1 MKNQLRKILKN
12 SVLNNKNAK
21 VFVFELKTDRQQ
33 NAAST
38 RTKNAIV
45 INKNILKFSKLF
57 SEKKI
62 LGSLKQSLLIHFFET
77 NTLALEYVKK
87 NKSCFLL
94 CFNSAV
100 FITKKDIFFFIY
112 NEQSCF
118 NLLRTEFLRPYR
130 SLSLFTQ
137 LFST

>member
-12 SVLNNKNAK
+12 SVLKNKNTT
-21 VFVFELKTDRQQ
+21 VFVFELKTDKQK
-33 NAAST
+33 NVTST
-38 RTKNAIV
+38 HTKSAV
-45 INKNILKFSKLF
+45 VVNKNILKFSKLF

-62 LGSLKQSLLIHFFET
+62 LGSLKQSLLIYFFET
-77 NTLALEYVKK
+77 NILALEYVKK

-94 CFNSAV
+94 CFNSTI
-100 FITKKDIFFFIY
+100 FIRKKDFFFFIY
-112 NEQSCF
+112 DEQSCF
-118 NLLRTEFLRPYR
+118 NRLRTEFLRPYH